1 MSIPQVRDD
10 GSGRVYKWPKSID
23 EPRRR
28 DDDALEQVTPSS
40 EEVKRERDY
49 FGNIVLTANEAAEV
63 KQVSG
68 ASLILNLYPAQDK
81 TIPVFSLVESDNQRG
96 QELPEPISFTRLICI
111 PHINSEAE

>member
-1 MSIPQVRDD
+1 LSIPQVRDD

-49 FGNIVLTANEAAEV
+49 FGNIVLTDDEAAKVEEV
-63 KQVSG
+63 SR
-68 ASLILNLYPAQDK
+68 SNLIVNMSRTQ
-81 TIPVFSLVESDNQRG
+81 G
-96 QELPEPISFTRLICI
+96 
-111 PHINSEAE
+111 